1 MSATIPA
8 TTSAPESAAPESP
21 GAPTRPNAHVTLVPP
36 TRPTEP
42 SAAQNAGHDAPRAAG
57 SRVITYAEAV
67 REAMAE
73 AMTADDR
80 VFLFGEDVG
89 VYGGAFGV
97 SAGLFERFGPERV
110 RDTPISELGIV
121 GAAVG
126 AALAG
131 MRPIVE
137 IQFSDFTNQAM
148 DQIVNQA
155 AKIHFMLGGAVHVPL
170 VLRAP
175 GGSGTGA
182 AAQHSQ
188 SLEAWFAHVP
198 GLKVVMPATPADAK
212 GLLLA
217 AIDDPNPVIFL
228 EHKLLYPTTG
238 EVAEGA
244 GRIPLGQAAVR
255 RTGDDVTIVATSVM
269 VPRALQAAEE
279 LAADGIEATVVDPR
293 TIKPLDA
300 PTILAAVKRTGRV
313 LLVQEAPGTAG
324 FMAEIAARIAESDAL
339 YYLLAPIRRL
349 CGLDAPIP
357 YAPQLEKA
365 SVPQVP
371 GIAAA
376 ARDLMKDL

>member
-1 MSATIPA
+1 MTTTP
-8 TTSAPESAAPESP
+8 TTSNVTTTPTGQGSNEPE
-21 GAPTRPNAHVTLVPP
+21 
-36 TRPTEP
+36 
-42 SAAQNAGHDAPRAAG
+42 
-57 SRVITYAEAV
+57 SRVITYSEAI
-67 REAMAE
+67 REAISE

-80 VFLFGEDVG
+80 VFMLGEDIG

-97 SAGLFERFGPERV
+97 SGDLYHRFGSERI

-137 IQFSDFTNQAM
+137 IQFSDFTCQAM

-155 AKIHFMLGGAVHVPL
+155 AKIHFMLGGAAQVPM

-175 GGSGTGA
+175 LGSGTGA

-198 GLKVVMPATPADAK
+198 GLKVVMPSSVEEVK

-228 EHKLLYPTTG
+228 EHKLLYRTSGLVPPG
-238 EVAEGA
+238 SH
-244 GRIPLGQAAVR
+244 RIPLGRTAVR
-255 RTGDDVTIVATSVM
+255 RSGADLTIVATGIM
-269 VPRALQAAEE
+269 VSRSLEAAQTLAAE
-279 LAADGIEATVVDPR
+279 GIDVSVLDPR
-293 TIKPLDA
+293 TLSPLDA
-300 PTILAAVKRTGRV
+300 QPILDDVSRTGRAM
-313 LLVQEAPGTAG
+313 LVQEAPGHVG
-324 FMAEIAARIAESDAL
+324 YMAEIAARIVESPVL
-339 YYLLAPIRRL
+339 YTLLAPIRRL

-357 YAPQLEKA
+357 YAPQLERA
-365 SVPQVP
+365 SVPQ
-371 GIAAA
+371 IEEICDA
-376 ARDLMKDL
+376 ARTMLKES